1 MTKNNRLPTD
11 NEIAQYLDN
20 EVPLQQLD
28 NKPQQATATDELIP
42 TFIHAQ
48 LAYAK
53 SKHSKQTE
61 KKKQAYK
68 KRWFKKEGKQ

>member
-1 MTKNNRLPTD
+1 MNSHNDTNNHLQAHSEPIQGNDSD
-11 NEIAQYLDN
+11 NI
-20 EVPLQQLD
+20 
-28 NKPQQATATDELIP
+28 

-61 KKKQAYK
+61 QKKKAYK
-68 KRWFKKEGKQ
+68 KSWFKKGGKR

>member
-1 MTKNNRLPTD
+1 MSNYTD
-11 NEIAQYLDN
+11 KH
-20 EVPLQQLD
+20 LQAHSEPMQD
-28 NKPQQATATDELIP
+28 TDEPIP
-42 TFIHAQ
+42 TFMSAQ

-53 SKHSKQTE
+53 SKHSKQAE

>member
-1 MTKNNRLPTD
+1 MTKNNHLPTN
-11 NEIAQYLDN
+11 NEIAQYLDQD
-20 EVPLQQLD
+20 VPLQQ
-28 NKPQQATATDELIP
+28 QATDEPIP
-42 TFIHAQ
+42 TFMSAQ

-68 KRWFKKEGKQ
+68 KRWLKKGGKQ

>member
-1 MTKNNRLPTD
+1 MTKNNHLPTN
-11 NEIAQYLDN
+11 NEIAQYLDQD
-20 EVPLQQLD
+20 VPLQQ
-28 NKPQQATATDELIP
+28 QATDEPIP
-42 TFIHAQ
+42 TFMSAQ

-53 SKHSKQTE
+53 SKHSKQAE

>member
-1 MTKNNRLPTD
+1 MTKNNHLPTN
-11 NEIAQYLDN
+11 NEIAQYLDQD
-20 EVPLQQLD
+20 VPLQQ
-28 NKPQQATATDELIP
+28 QANYEPIP

-53 SKHSKQTE
+53 SKHSKQAE
-61 KKKQAYK
+61 QKKKAYK

>member
-1 MTKNNRLPTD
+1 MSKDKLITNQQL
-11 NEIAQYLDN
+11 AQYLDQD
-20 EVPLQQLD
+20 VPLQQ
-28 NKPQQATATDELIP
+28 QVTDEPIP

-53 SKHSKQTE
+53 SKHSKQAE
-61 KKKQAYK
+61 QKKKAYK